1 MIKNIGIDIT
11 DLDPNYYG
19 GSDTYSNGLIDGLI
33 KNNSKHTYQVY
44 LRKNYFENRRL
55 YKSKKIKYLIFEYT
69 LFEKIM
75 LKLYNRLFPVISI
88 ITGDLK
94 YKIDYVMRNLINQR
108 LTNLISKNSEILM
121 VPNVLLP
128 SYNLKIK
135 SILNIQDIQHL
146 HYPNFF
152 SAIEKLRRNYL
163 YNNSIKY
170 SSSLIFSS
178 NFIKKDVMKHFD
190 VKKKNMTIIPE
201 GINLAE
207 FTKINKYKKYKFKNY
222 FFFPAQLWKHKNHL
236 LVIKA
241 FNYFNKKNDFKY
253 TLIMCGKSFISSK
266 DILNKIMKCQNCHY
280 LGVIDKSSLI
290 NLYRNSIATI
300 SPALYESSSLTILEA
315 LACGSKIIASKT
327 EPNLE
332 RKKFNVLYFN
342 KNSYKD
348 LAKQFKNSLKK
359 TENKVKKN
367 EIKRFDWKNISKEW
381 LEKSI

>member
-163 YNNSIKY
+163 YHNSIKY

-190 VKKKNMTIIPE
+190 VKKKI
-201 GINLAE
+201 
-207 FTKINKYKKYKFKNY
+207 
-222 FFFPAQLWKHKNHL
+222 
-236 LVIKA
+236 
-241 FNYFNKKNDFKY
+241 
-253 TLIMCGKSFISSK
+253 
-266 DILNKIMKCQNCHY
+266 
-280 LGVIDKSSLI
+280 
-290 NLYRNSIATI
+290 
-300 SPALYESSSLTILEA
+300 
-315 LACGSKIIASKT
+315 
-327 EPNLE
+327 
-332 RKKFNVLYFN
+332 
-342 KNSYKD
+342 
-348 LAKQFKNSLKK
+348 
-359 TENKVKKN
+359 
-367 EIKRFDWKNISKEW
+367 
-381 LEKSI
+381 